1 MYHSNTKLTFHS
13 RKKMIL
19 DYKSGKPV
27 SRIAKELGIS
37 RKCFYYWRARYDQFG
52 ELGLKNRS
60 TRPKSSPNKTDSQLE
75 QEILK
80 A

>member
-52 ELGLKNRS
+52 ELGLK
-60 TRPKSSPNKTDSQLE
+60 TDQPDQSRHQTK
-75 QEILK
+75 QILN
-80 A
+80 